1 MFSLVKVCILLVLL
15 WGAPANAQSKFDD
28 SNNLLN
34 GLSAIK
40 KSDWVTAKNYSNK
53 IIDPVGQT
61 LLTWARLRAGDGKW
75 FEYKLFL
82 KKNPQWPGLKRLR
95 KRAEV
100 LISKDENPKEVLDF
114 FRKHKP
120 QTGIGALRLSGAL
133 RRLENI
139 SDANKVLIDAW
150 INLPLSADEQ
160 LQYLDNHKSIL
171 IDHHIQR
178 MDNLLWRGDIYS
190 AIRILSLLPSKSQT
204 LAKARV
210 GLQRG
215 ARNVDNLIAAVP
227 ASHKKNAGLAYDR
240 FQWRIR
246 KDRWDEAH
254 ELLVKHTGDVSKMER
269 PEKWASRRRGFAR
282 RSMRANKPEIAYFLA
297 SGHRLNEGSHYADL
311 EWLSGYISLIYLSA
325 PLQAERHFKNFSLAV
340 SSSISRARAGYWLGR
355 VNEKLGNLDQA
366 AANYLISA
374 KFQTAFYGQLAA
386 ERLGLSGDPLLR
398 GLEEVDEWPT
408 AGFVTDS
415 VFDAA
420 KLLHS
425 ANKIEMMRW
434 FMTHMAETLPRDELL
449 KLSNYSNQ
457 VGEAFVTIGI
467 AKEAAKRGIILPK
480 PYYPVTE
487 LATLSDD
494 LPPEVIMSIARRE
507 SELNLKAISP
517 AGALGLMQI
526 MPSTARQ
533 VSKGLGL
540 KYSKKRLT
548 SDWRYNAILG
558 ASYLENLIKFYDG
571 SYILAFAA
579 YNAGSKRVNEWI
591 EIYGDPRDPDT
602 SVVDWIEHIPYKE
615 TRNYV
620 MRVTESL
627 LVYRARITGSI
638 NAVEITKDLNRG

>member
-1 MFSLVKVCILLVLL
+1 MFSLIKVCIVLVLL
-15 WGAPANAQSKFDD
+15 WVAPANAQSKFDD

-34 GLSAIK
+34 GLLAIEN
-40 KSDWVTAKNYSNK
+40 SDWVTAKNYSNK

-61 LLTWARLRAGDGKW
+61 ILTWARLRAGNGNW
-75 FEYKLFL
+75 LEYKLFL
-82 KKNPQWPGLKRLR
+82 KQNPQWPGLKRLR
-95 KRAEV
+95 ERAEV
-100 LISKDENPKEVLDF
+100 LIPKDENPKEVLNF
-114 FRKHKP
+114 FRKQKP
-120 QTGIGALRLSGAL
+120 QTGIGALRLSSAL

-139 SDANKVLIDAW
+139 TDANKVLIDAW
-150 INLPLSADEQ
+150 INLSLSVDEQ
-160 LQYLDNHKSIL
+160 FEYLDNYKSIL
-171 IDHHIQR
+171 ISHHVKR
-178 MDNLLWRGDIYS
+178 MDNLLWRGDIYA
-190 AIRILSLLPSKSQT
+190 AIEILSLLPSKNQT
-204 LAKARV
+204 LVKARV

-215 ARNVDNLIAAVP
+215 APNVDKLIAAVP
-227 ASHKKNAGLAYDR
+227 ASHKKNSGLAYDR

-246 KDRWDEAH
+246 KNRWDEAH
-254 ELLVKHTGDVSKMER
+254 DLLVKHTGGLSKMER

-282 RSMRANKPEIAYFLA
+282 RAMRAGNPEIAYFLA
-297 SGHRLNEGSHYADL
+297 SEHGLNSGSHYADL
-311 EWLSGYISLIYLSA
+311 EWLSGYISMTYLSA
-325 PLQAERHFKNFSLAV
+325 PLQAER
-340 SSSISRARAGYWLGR
+340 
-355 VNEKLGNLDQA
+355 
-366 AANYLISA
+366 
-374 KFQTAFYGQLAA
+374 
-386 ERLGLSGDPLLR
+386 
-398 GLEEVDEWPT
+398 PT
-408 AGFVTDS
+408 AGFITNS

-494 LPPEVIMSIARRE
+494 LPPEIIMSIARRE

-533 VSKGLGL
+533 VSKGLGV

-548 SDWRYNAILG
+548 SDWRYNATLG